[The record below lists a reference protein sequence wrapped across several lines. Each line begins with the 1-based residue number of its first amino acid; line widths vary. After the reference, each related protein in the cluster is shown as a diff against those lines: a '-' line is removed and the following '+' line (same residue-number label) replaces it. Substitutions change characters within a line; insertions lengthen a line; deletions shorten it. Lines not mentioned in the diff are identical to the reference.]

1 MAAPEEG
8 PMIDRKHIGVVSE
21 PRQIEI
27 EKGQLKFFAKAT
39 GETNPI
45 YFDEEAARNA
55 GHRALPAPP
64 TFTFS
69 LALGA
74 PAKRGDV
81 FDDMGVSRAKVLHGE
96 QRFFNH
102 RPMYAGDVITLETR
116 TVDIYDK
123 KGGALEF
130 VVQDTDARNQ
140 NGELCTTMRVVTVVR
155 NA

>member
-1 MAAPEEG
+1 
-8 PMIDRKHIGVVSE
+8 MIDRTFVGVVSE
-21 PRQIEI
+21 PRTIGV
-27 EKGQLKFFAKAT
+27 EKGQLRFFAKAT

-45 YFDEEAARNA
+45 YFDETAARAA

-74 PAKRGDV
+74 PPKRGDI
-81 FDDMGVSRAKVLHGE
+81 FGDMGIDMRRVLHGE
-96 QRFFNH
+96 QHFTHH
-102 RPMYAGDVITLETR
+102 RTIYAGDDITLT
-116 TVDIYDK
+116 TTTTDIYDK

-130 VVQDTDARNQ
+130 VVQDTAAVNQ
-140 NGELCTTMRVVTVVR
+140 HGELCIEMRVVTVVR